1 MSSHNE
7 ILDLYN
13 RFQKIHVLLDDG
25 DRRSLQDIELTTSQY
40 NLLLHLAARGPAPLT
55 ITNLADFLIC
65 SRSNATRM
73 VRRLEE
79 QGLVQSTRDTKDR
92 RLVLVSM
99 TEEGRLRYEA
109 AREAHTA
116 SVERRLA
123 SLGAGELDSLQ
134 VLTHIVVTLLERD
147 LSDTNGTV

>member
-1 MSSHNE
+1 VRAENGL
-7 ILDLYN
+7 LDLYN

-25 DRRSLQDIELTTSQY
+25 DRRSLQHIDLTTSQY
-40 NLLLHLAARGPAPLT
+40 NLLLHLAAKWPDQLT
-55 ITNLADFLIC
+55 ITNLADRLIC

-79 QGLVQSTRDTKDR
+79 QGLVASTRDTADR

-99 TEEGRLRYEA
+99 TEEGRRRYEA
-109 AREAHTA
+109 AKAAHTA

-123 SLGAGELDSLQ
+123 ALAQEEMAELG
-134 VLTHIVVTLLERD
+134 VLTRNVVRMLEAD
-147 LSDTNGTV
+147 LRQADSND